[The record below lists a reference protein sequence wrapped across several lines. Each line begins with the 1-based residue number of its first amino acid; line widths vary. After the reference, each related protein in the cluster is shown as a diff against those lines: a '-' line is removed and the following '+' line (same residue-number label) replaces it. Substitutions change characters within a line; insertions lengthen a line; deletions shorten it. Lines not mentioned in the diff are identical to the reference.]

1 MFLLDVHWNPA
12 LELQAS
18 DRIYRMGQSKNVK
31 IYKFLC
37 SNTIETSIQ
46 ELQAKKRQLS
56 ENFVNA
62 KASNIPGMAP
72 IISNRLTVND
82 LKTLFQIK

>member
-1 MFLLDVHWNPA
+1 MFLVDIHWNPA

-18 DRIYRMGQSKNVK
+18 DRIYRIGQNKEVN

-46 ELQAKKRQLS
+46 ELQAKKIALAES
-56 ENFVNA
+56 FVNA
-62 KASNIPGMAP
+62 KASNIPGAP
-72 IISNRLTVND
+72 PMVSNKLTVND
-82 LKTLFQIK
+82 LKMLFKL